1 MHLVKPGLLLLDAI
15 LTGWCIHFSSFWNT
29 ANHPAQ
35 AHCVQHPNLCCLL
48 LTKVCNSYY
57 VQEIEKL
64 SIQTK
69 VLGSAREMISGRYTE
84 YIG

>member
-1 MHLVKPGLLLLDAI
+1 
-15 LTGWCIHFSSFWNT
+15 
-29 ANHPAQ
+29 
-35 AHCVQHPNLCCLL
+35 